1 MHKREI
7 VGATLA
13 LLLGSAA
20 PLAAQS
26 QARPTAARPA
36 AAPAAAVPAPSA
48 NGEPELELVFER
60 EVFFYPTGPRR
71 DPFKPLLDG
80 SGPRFEDLTL
90 RGIIYSDDPVQS
102 VVLLADAGGR
112 IYRVRRGE
120 TVGNARV
127 IDVQPMRVIFAVNNF
142 GVVRQEI
149 LELKRKLPEGVDG

>member
-1 MHKREI
+1 MHIAKI
-7 VGATLA
+7 AGATIA

-20 PLAAQS
+20 HLAAQS
-26 QARPTAARPA
+26 QARPNPVRPA

-48 NGEPELELVFER
+48 NSELELELVFER
-60 EVFFYPTGPRR
+60 EVFFYPTGAMR
-71 DPFKPLLDG
+71 DPFKPLLDS

-90 RGIIYSDDPVQS
+90 RGVIHSDDPTLS

-142 GVVRQEI
+142 GVVRQET
-149 LELKRKLPEGVDG
+149 LELKRKAPEGVNG